1 VKIRVLTLNIYSP
14 GNPDWERRRPALHAG
29 IRALDPDLVA
39 LQEVVDP
46 VDLLGPDYALAP
58 HSGRSDDGVGAVL
71 ASRWPIE
78 AVHEQDLHVTGRT
91 KAFPWAAA
99 VAAEIAS
106 PLGRLLFVHHK
117 PSYQLGWSLERER
130 QAVAAA
136 RLAEELAGRAD
147 HVILAGDLD
156 DTPDSASIR
165 FWTGKQSLDG
175 LSVRYEDTWYAA
187 HGDAPGL
194 TFDPRNPLVPSGTMP
209 LDRGRRI
216 DYVMVRCGTHGP
228 TLDVAACELALA
240 EPTADGVWPS
250 DHFGV
255 VADLV
260 RPARAPE
267 SE

>member
-1 VKIRVLTLNIYSP
+1 MLTLNIYSP
-14 GNPDWERRRPALHAG
+14 GNPDWERRLPALRAG

-39 LQEVVDP
+39 LQEVADEAELLDP
-46 VDLLGPDYALAP
+46 AYHVAR
-58 HSGRSDDGVGAVL
+58 HSGRSEDGVGAAL
-71 ASRWPIE
+71 ASRWPIA
-78 AVHEQDLHVTGRT
+78 AVYEQDLHVTGRT

-99 VAAEIAS
+99 VAAEVGT

-117 PSYQLGWSLERER
+117 PSYQLGWSVERER
-130 QAVAAA
+130 QAVTTA
-136 RLAEELAGRAD
+136 RFVEDTAGAVD
-147 HVILAGDLD
+147 HVVLAGDFD

-175 LSVRYEDTWYAA
+175 TSVRYEDAWAA
-187 HGDAPGL
+187 VNGDAPGL

-228 TLDVAACELALA
+228 TLDVPACALALNQ
-240 EPTADGVWPS
+240 PTDDGVWPS

-260 RPARAPE
+260 LPARAPA